1 MNKVELIGRLTSDV
15 ETKEFGKGND
25 KGTYA
30 NFSLAV
36 RRDEENT
43 DFIDC
48 TAFGKT
54 AEFIEEYLSKG
65 NRIAIEGSLQKSS
78 YEDKEGEIH
87 YQTKVIVQRQN
98 LQMEQQKK
106 KKDN

>member
-1 MNKVELIGRLTSDV
+1 MNKVVLIGRLTSDV
-15 ETKEFGKGND
+15 ETKEYGKGKD

-65 NRIAIEGSLQKSS
+65 NRIAIEGSLQKTS
-78 YEDKEGEIH
+78 YEDKEGETH
-87 YQTKVIVQRQN
+87 YQTKVIVQRA
-98 LQMEQQKK
+98 EFADGTTKEKK
-106 KKDN
+106 R